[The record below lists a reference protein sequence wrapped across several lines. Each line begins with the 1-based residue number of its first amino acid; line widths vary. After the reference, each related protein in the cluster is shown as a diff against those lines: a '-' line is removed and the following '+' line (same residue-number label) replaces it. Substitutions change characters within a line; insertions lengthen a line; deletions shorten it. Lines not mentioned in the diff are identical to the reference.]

1 MKPSNH
7 HLRRKSTPAISL
19 TGLKWP
25 AHEDNGGG
33 GGDDEDDEDE
43 QGGKRKGASSSSRR
57 RTDLLMAQA
66 SPRHEGCGFDSAQ
79 PPSIRT
85 IPLEIPQILIRKWM
99 DDTNCHSSP
108 SASSETPSFSN
119 AADQSDQLVAFEK
132 AFLLNGA
139 ERCAWPAAAAT
150 FSNAI
155 ESPTS
160 STGSKVLQILSRFLL
175 LEVKLVYKGKHSPEM
190 NGWRRQ
196 SGSTS
201 YSLTRF

>member
-1 MKPSNH
+1 MPGCPLRSPAPTKDEAPAGGGGGGLAVKPSNH

-66 SPRHEGCGFDSAQ
+66 SPRHEGCYVG
-79 PPSIRT
+79 SIRHNPHLFGLIEEP
-85 IPLEIPQILIRKWM
+85 IPLEIPHILIRKWM

-108 SASSETPSFSN
+108 SASS
-119 AADQSDQLVAFEK
+119 
-132 AFLLNGA
+132 
-139 ERCAWPAAAAT
+139 
-150 FSNAI
+150 
-155 ESPTS
+155 
-160 STGSKVLQILSRFLL
+160 
-175 LEVKLVYKGKHSPEM
+175 
-190 NGWRRQ
+190 
-196 SGSTS
+196 
-201 YSLTRF
+201 

>member
-1 MKPSNH
+1 MNQILLEVCNLFGEMRNDRPRGRPLRSPAPTKDEAPAGGGGGGGLAVKPSNH

-85 IPLEIPQILIRKWM
+85 DRRTNPLEIPQILIRKWM

-108 SASSETPSFSN
+108 SASSETPLFSN
-119 AADQSDQLVAFEK
+119 AADPSDQLVAFEK

-139 ERCAWPAAAAT
+139 ERCAWPPAAAAPP
-150 FSNAI
+150 FRM
-155 ESPTS
+155 P
-160 STGSKVLQILSRFLL
+160 
-175 LEVKLVYKGKHSPEM
+175 
-190 NGWRRQ
+190 
-196 SGSTS
+196 
-201 YSLTRF
+201 